1 MDIRI
6 ERVYSAAG
14 HGGGKR
20 ILVDGLWPR
29 GIAKATLEGVPWLKA
44 IAPSRELRTWFG
56 HQPAKW
62 DQFRRRYFAELDAN
76 PEAVAELHRLAGR
89 GRVTLLYGAR
99 DEAHNNAVALREYLL
114 IHPA

>member
-1 MDIRI
+1 MEIRI

-14 HGGGKR
+14 HSDGKR

-29 GIAKATLEGVPWLKA
+29 GIAKATLEGVPWLKT

-62 DQFRRRYFAELDAN
+62 DEFRRRYFAELDAN
-76 PEAVAELHRLAGR
+76 PDAVAELRRLAGR

-99 DEAHNNAVALREYLL
+99 DEAHNNAVALHEYLL
-114 IHPA
+114 ARMK